1 MGAKTYTIGDLARL
15 SGQPVRRIRFYSDK
29 GLLPP
34 TLRSAANYRVYTDE
48 DVAKLDLIHALREA
62 GVGLDMI
69 RRLLAR
75 RLSLHEV
82 LRTRLEILEAEIAAK
97 HRVATILRATLRIPN
112 PADGDLRRIWT
123 MSILS
128 NQQMKALAEQFVDA
142 IAAGTAL
149 EGPWRRQILAM
160 SVPELPEDPTP
171 DQIAAWDELSRLLAD
186 PTFIREVQEGTK
198 AFWTD
203 ALDPGEYQVASRLAY
218 EKAAD
223 ATARDLSPRSPEA
236 QAIARTWLADSAHAL
251 GRTPDSAF
259 RDWHVAQYER
269 NAGRL
274 GRYRELLGMLG
285 KDFPIAF
292 DRMVWRWLNDALTA
306 LQPLQ

>member
-34 TLRSAANYRVYTDE
+34 TLRSASNYRVYTDA
-48 DVAKLDLIHALREA
+48 DVAKLDLIQALREA

-69 RRLLAR
+69 GRLLAR

-123 MSILS
+123 MSNLS

-149 EGPWRRQILAM
+149 DAPRRRQLLAM
-160 SVPELPEDPTP
+160 TVPELPEDPTP
-171 DQIAAWDELSRLLAD
+171 DQITAWDELSRLLAD
-186 PTFIREVQEGTK
+186 PTFVREVQEGTK

-203 ALDPGEYQVASRLAY
+203 ALDPDAYRTASRIAY
-218 EKAAD
+218 ENAAN
-223 ATARDLSPRSPEA
+223 ATARHLSPRSPEA
-236 QAIARTWLADSAHAL
+236 QALARTWLAESARAL
-251 GRTPDSAF
+251 GRMPDSAF
-259 RDWHVAQYER
+259 RDWHLTQYER
-269 NAGRL
+269 NGGRL
-274 GRYRELLGMLG
+274 GRYRELLGVLG
-285 KDFPIAF
+285 KDFPIAV
-292 DRMVWRWLNDALTA
+292 DRTVWRWLNDALKNLRPA
-306 LQPLQ
+306 S